1 MEPAGPIE
9 RLTAPDDTKHA
20 VEALVER
27 YGSQADYYASAT
39 YNETSTR
46 RDFIDPFF
54 EALGWDVANKQG
66 WAEPYREVIHEDGIR
81 VGREV
86 RAPDY
91 CFRVGGRRMFFVE
104 AKKPSVSVKGDPAP
118 AYQLRRY
125 GWSAH
130 LPLSVL
136 TDFEEFAVYECG
148 QRPSPDEGPSVARV
162 DYIPYIQYLDRIDDI
177 YSVFSKEAICR
188 GAFDRYAEGVKRK
201 RGTQT
206 VDRAFL
212 AEIEAW
218 REVLAKDIA
227 RNNPDLSIHDL
238 NAVVQA
244 TINRI
249 LFLRIAEDRG
259 VERYGRLRDL
269 AGHGGVYADLLGLY
283 QEAEEKYNSGLFDFG
298 CQGDGLSGG
307 LTVSDKVLKPIV
319 GGLYYP
325 DCPYEFSVIGA
336 DILGA
341 VYEQFLGKTIRL
353 TAGHRAKVEEK
364 PEVRKAGGVYYTP
377 TYIVDYIVKHT
388 VGELLEEAGTPER
401 ALELRILDPACGSG
415 SFLLGAYQ
423 YLLDWHLRYYVAH
436 DPEKRAK
443 ERNARVVPSPTGDWR
458 LSLAARKEILTRC
471 IYGVDL
477 DRQAVEVAKLNLLLK
492 CMEGE
497 TEQTVGAQLRL
508 FHERVLPNIDANIKC
523 GNSLIGPDY
532 WEGRQGSMFD
542 EDEARRVNPFD
553 WESGFPE
560 VMKRGG
566 FDAVIGNPPYVRI
579 QTLREMSPT
588 QPDYFRRRFRTARGS
603 YDLYAVFIERGIGLM
618 RARGRLGFI
627 VPNKLLTTDY
637 GAPLRRQIAEQSCL
651 TRLVDFGHAQVFE
664 QATTYT
670 CLLFLANESRA
681 QFEFAA
687 PPPGEMAA
695 GEPPT
700 THFEAA
706 VLQASDTWLL
716 GTQAEMSLARRLAE
730 RGVRLADLPCEI
742 SRGTSTGADAVFML
756 RAEGEDELKTRG
768 GDPVV
773 VEAALLRTPIFASD
787 FARYRFAPSSGE
799 KLLFPYEV
807 GETEYRVLAEP
818 ELRSRFPAAHAYLR
832 GRRAELGARKTHG
845 PWYGFSAP
853 RNLATH
859 QRAQLLVPLLANRGL
874 FAPMPQA
881 GPAYCLMASGGFSLA
896 FPSLVVA
903 VEYVLGLLNSRL
915 LFWQLAR
922 SSNCFRGGWIT
933 CTKQYVNELPIR
945 PIDFDNPDDVA
956 KHDRMVSLV
965 DTMLEL
971 HKRLPE
977 AKTAH
982 DRELIQRQ
990 IDATDRQID
999 HLVYDLYGLTDEEI
1013 AIVEEAT

>member
-1 MEPAGPIE
+1 MDQSEPIE
-9 RLTAPDDTKHA
+9 RLAAPDEAKRA

-39 YNETSTR
+39 YKETSTR

-66 WAEPYREVIHEDGIR
+66 WAEPYREVIHEDAIR

-218 REVLAKDIA
+218 REALAKDIA

-325 DCPYEFSVIGA
+325 ECPYEFSVIGA

-388 VGELLEEAGTPER
+388 VGELLEEAETPER

-497 TEQTVGAQLRL
+497 TEHTVGAQLRL

-566 FDAVIGNPPYVRI
+566 FDAVIGNPPYLFITEVPNAD
-579 QTLREMSPT
+579 REYY
-588 QPDYFRRRFRTARGS
+588 QRRYRGVAYRF
-603 YDLYAVFIERGIGLM
+603 DLYAAFIERAAGGLL
-618 RARGRLGFI
+618 RCAGRLGYIIPHTLLSNESYTGLRGMLASETWVNRI
-627 VPNKLLTTDY
+627 VDLGP
-637 GAPLRRQIAEQSCL
+637 G
-651 TRLVDFGHAQVFE
+651 VFTSARNE
-664 QATTYT
+664 TM
-670 CLLFLANESRA
+670 LLFLVNE
-681 QFEFAA
+681 
-687 PPPGEMAA
+687 
-695 GEPPT
+695 
-700 THFEAA
+700 
-706 VLQASDTWLL
+706 
-716 GTQAEMSLARRLAE
+716 
-730 RGVRLADLPCEI
+730 
-742 SRGTSTGADAVFML
+742 
-756 RAEGEDELKTRG
+756 
-768 GDPVV
+768 
-773 VEAALLRTPIFASD
+773 
-787 FARYRFAPSSGE
+787 
-799 KLLFPYEV
+799 
-807 GETEYRVLAEP
+807 
-818 ELRSRFPAAHAYLR
+818 
-832 GRRAELGARKTHG
+832 
-845 PWYGFSAP
+845 AP
-853 RNLATH
+853 R
-859 QRAQLLVPLLANRGL
+859 RGEQVEVIRTTPREFTVRQTAFSVRQGL
-874 FAPMPQA
+874 WLHACGRPWVVHA
-881 GPAYCLMASGGFSLA
+881 GPAASTVAERMRECSTPLGDLCTVSQGLRTGDNERYLAESPSGAEWKAAAGGKHIARYGPIASGIYVRYVPALLDAPRREELFTGECK
-896 FPSLVVA
+896 LVVQEVRNIA
-903 VEYVLGLLNSRL
+903 LSPRIVATLDRARTFCLQSTNVINRTSDCPYREEYLLGVLNSRAAD
-915 LFWQLAR
+915 FAFRTWFAGNNHIASYQL
-922 SSNCFRGGWIT
+922 C
-933 CTKQYVNELPIR
+933 QVPV
-945 PIDFDNPDDVA
+945 PDADQHQQMA
-956 KHDRMVSLV
+956 LGNLV
-965 DTMLEL
+965 LAMLDL

-999 HLVYDLYGLTDEEI
+999 RLVYDLYGLTDEEI
-1013 AIVEEAT
+1013 AIVEESVGNYP